1 MKDIKKVAELEQD
14 VYRVEPKKPNQ
25 KLKLTVGLPLSI
37 NHMYYNTRGGG
48 KRLTK
53 LAEQYVA
60 NTRAYINAAIIDSK
74 YKCEDKCV
82 WHYIDMIVYM
92 PDRMVRDS
100 HNMLKLLLDTMEG
113 VAFNNDYYILPR
125 ILSVEYDKDNPRL
138 ELIMKPQ
145 TKVERAKALKEMA
158 R

>member
-1 MKDIKKVAELEQD
+1 MKSIKKKAQEEQD
-14 VYRVEPKKPNQ
+14 LYRCKAKRPNQ

-53 LAEQYVA
+53 LAEKYMA
-60 NTRAYINAAIIDSK
+60 NTRAYINAAIKDSK
-74 YKCEDKCV
+74 YKPEGKCV
-82 WHYIDMIVYM
+82 WHYIDMVVYM

-113 VAFNNDYYILPR
+113 VAFENDYYIMPN

-138 ELIMKPQ
+138 EIVFRPQ
-145 TKVERAKALKEMA
+145 RINEREKILKEFA
-158 R
+158 